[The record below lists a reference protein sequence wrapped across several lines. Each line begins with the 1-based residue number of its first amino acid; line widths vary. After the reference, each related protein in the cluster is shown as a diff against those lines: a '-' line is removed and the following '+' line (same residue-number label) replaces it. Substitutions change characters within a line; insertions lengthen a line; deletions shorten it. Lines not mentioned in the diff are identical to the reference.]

1 MNRGESVVSD
11 DFVATN
17 GVNTNFE
24 TYRGR
29 WIILYFYPKDATSGC
44 TLEGQ
49 AFRDQYADFL
59 AHHAIVFGISRDSLK
74 SHDNFKA
81 KQNFP
86 FELISDSDEKLCHQ
100 FGVIKMKSMYGKQ
113 YLGIERSTF
122 LIDPE
127 GVIRHV
133 WRNVKVKN
141 HVADVFDVLLSAQ
154 KKHDPS

>member
-1 MNRGESVVSD
+1 MDIGELVVSD
-11 DFVATN
+11 VFFATN
-17 GVNTNFE
+17 SLETNFE
-24 TYRGR
+24 TYRGQ

-59 AHHAIVFGISRDSLK
+59 AHDAIVFGVSRDSLT
-74 SHDNFKA
+74 SHERFKA

-86 FELISDSDEKLCHQ
+86 FELISDNDEKLCNR

-122 LIDPE
+122 LIDPK
-127 GVIRHV
+127 GIIRHV
-133 WRNVKVKN
+133 WRNVKVKG
-141 HVADVFDVLLSAQ
+141 HVAEVFAMLLSA
-154 KKHDPS
+154 KAL